1 MYRNVGGYDR
11 IGRAVF
17 GPLLLVV
24 GASILLEVV
33 SLDSGPPGTA
43 VGVLALAVGVVFL
56 LTAATQWCP
65 LNALTDIDTTEGK
78 RTIGQP
84 RDEFEP
90 GNRTE

>member
-24 GASILLEVV
+24 GAAILLGSV
-33 SLDSGPPGTA
+33 SLGAGPPGTA

-56 LTAATQWCP
+56 LTAAARWCP

-78 RTIGQP
+78 RTIGRP
-84 RDEFEP
+84 GDEVEP
-90 GNRTE
+90 GSRTE